1 MFKKSLLALALTGA
15 ALSGAA
21 NAATITSG
29 ATIAVALEGNL
40 NANLGNSILAAADT
54 TSPLVTTTGTAYIVN
69 DVVTFT
75 VSGAAFDVTAT
86 PTLAGGS
93 ATYNF
98 IDYSGTN
105 VARFRVSDS
114 DATLGNTITFGA
126 WSLKTAGAADKSKI
140 TFTSTALSSNATIG
154 AYDTTA
160 VAATSFQFGKQL
172 TTTIT
177 KLNGEVSTGKGRAEF
192 TSTPNQDVLTIENTD
207 NAGVDALTIAKAVH
221 VVTGNFSYVLD
232 YDATANGGDA
242 DGVMDAGEI
251 AVAVTNTGC
260 TSGAVTFN
268 TGLTALTMTD
278 TGAISASCAIE
289 LNNLGN
295 AKGGSIIAA
304 PQAFTIASTYTDS
317 SANAITVGASNAGS
331 FTLDGSGA
339 DIAFLPFGSDYAQ
352 SITVTNAGTV
362 VGAITVDLTA
372 AGTTYTKLL
381 TGIADAK
388 SVTNIS
394 LEVAA
399 FAAESGIT
407 GNARVNVTVNAP
419 DTVVKA
425 VYYSKA
431 DGDRVLT
438 Q

>member
-1 MFKKSLLALALTGA
+1 MFKKSLLALALAGA

-29 ATIAVALEGNL
+29 GTKAIALEGNL
-40 NANLGNSILAAADT
+40 NANLGNSILAPADL
-54 TSPLVTTTGTAYIVN
+54 TSALTTTVGTAYIVN

-75 VSGAAFDVTAT
+75 VSGATFDITST
-86 PTLAGGS
+86 PTLVGGS

-105 VARFRVSDS
+105 IARFRVAVA
-114 DATLGNTITFGA
+114 DASAADTIVLAG

-160 VAATSFQFGKQL
+160 TAADSFTFGKQL
-172 TTTIT
+172 TTTTT

-192 TSTPNQDVLTIENTD
+192 TSSANQDVLTIANVN
-207 NAGVDALTIAKAVH
+207 NAGVDALTINKAVH
-221 VVTGNFSYVLD
+221 VVTGNFSYVID

-251 AVAVTNTGC
+251 ASAVTNTGC
-260 TSGAVTFN
+260 TSGVVTFN

-278 TGAISASCAIE
+278 TGGIAASCAIE
-289 LNNLGN
+289 LNNVGN
-295 AKGGSIIAA
+295 AAGGSVIVS
-304 PQAFTIASTYTDS
+304 PQSFTVASTYTDAS
-317 SANAITVGASNAGS
+317 SNAITVGASGAGS

-339 DIAFLPFGSDYAQ
+339 DIAFLPFGSEYAQ
-352 SITVTNAGTV
+352 SITVTNSGTV

-372 AGTTYTKLL
+372 AGTTYTKTL
-381 TGIADAK
+381 TAIADAK

-419 DTVVKA
+419 NTVVKA
-425 VYYSKA
+425 VYYHKA